1 MTPRNFWAFV
11 GMSALIFALAFGA
24 VGCGGSSGGDVHIDR
39 QSGGGTES
47 EDQQSGEGTV
57 SFTGHHILFGAS
69 GRTDSEM
76 SELLPHIRNLIT
88 DTLDISKIAS
98 LDTDGIIV
106 SSADIIF
113 LEDASTIKA
122 DDIDTVYPIRYAFY
136 NRHVTIAA
144 IYPDAE
150 DVKALG
156 NILGLT
162 LVDPSNE
169 SNDKHFEIIAA
180 SMRYASGDTLPQTFV
195 YLDKCSVN
203 RVHNSA
209 LYTVS
214 KDPVV
219 INVDP
224 ASWDSYFGD
233 DDEATTPTADELAA
247 LSRDYEAH
255 AEERLKERV
264 QKLIDWSKGIDNEMN
279 ILRSSIIED
288 ASRLAFTV
296 ADQTGG
302 VASEITK
309 FVGGVQTQ
317 FSDTSYHSCFYD
329 YDYARR
335 HGSQAGDWN
344 SWTDYSGCGDYS
356 TLRDHWNG
364 FKPGLD
370 ISVTLTSYSVHSFA
384 DHNDYY
390 LITTTATIQ
399 PHDTLQVRAEYG
411 DRTGDEVKGSGAYHY
426 AVIMGCNKKLECY
439 HWPND
444 LGTELVKLTP
454 GETVNNNQSF
464 SDTDGW
470 SMGGGV
476 SGGGNYG
483 KGTTKDSETG
493 GGGQAEGS
501 FNYTVTHNASHTW
514 QTTDYSITPKRST
527 ATSYPPLGRPVPG
540 WVLDVSAP
548 YYSGGQGWQ
557 ISAAAKTAVTLD
569 AEAIW
574 RVQPDKIDNAGF
586 TAQAHWSEGFYAA
599 HDMGGDKVSD
609 ANCVINHDTG
619 YSGVN
624 LAKPLKTGIG
634 DTTTHGT
641 KEGKTYYAKI
651 FTESDWTAESN
662 ADWLQ
667 LTSTSGGVSNGADFG
682 YTATANETNQDR
694 TGIITVKSGNDTV
707 TLTFVQSR
715 Y

>member
-1 MTPRNFWAFV
+1 MTPKNFWAFV
-11 GMSALIFALAFGA
+11 GMSALIFALALGN

-88 DTLDISKIAS
+88 DTLDISKIS
-98 LDTDGIIV
+98 GLDTDGLIV

-156 NILGLT
+156 NILGVNF
-162 LVDPSNE
+162 VDPSNE
-169 SNDKHFEIIAA
+169 PVHQYFEILAA
-180 SMRYASGDTLPQTFV
+180 GMRYASGDKLPHTFV
-195 YLDKCSVN
+195 YVDK
-203 RVHNSA
+203 HSA
-209 LYTVS
+209 NKGNYPVTV
-214 KDPVV
+214 PVSSEPAV

-247 LSRDYEAH
+247 RSRDYEAH
-255 AEERLKERV
+255 VQASLARRVQNVINWAAGIDERMNAFRSQIIQGASQLAFSVAEE
-264 QKLIDWSKGIDNEMN
+264 
-279 ILRSSIIED
+279 
-288 ASRLAFTV
+288 
-296 ADQTGG
+296 TGG
-302 VASEITK
+302 RAQEIMK
-309 FVGGVQTQ
+309 FVGSSQTD
-317 FSDTSYHSCFYD
+317 FHDDSYHHCFYD

-335 HGSQAGDWN
+335 HGSQASEWN
-344 SWTDYSGCGDYS
+344 KWTNYSGCNDYE
-356 TLRDHWNG
+356 TLRDHWNS
-364 FKPGLD
+364 FTPGLD
-370 ISVTLTSYSVHSFA
+370 ISGTFTAYGVHSFA

-390 LITTTATIQ
+390 LITTEATIQ
-399 PHDTLQVRAEYG
+399 PQSTLQIRAEYG
-411 DRTGDEVKGSGAYHY
+411 EKTGDEVKGSGAYHY
-426 AVIMGCNKKLECY
+426 AVVMGCNKKLSCY
-439 HWPND
+439 HWPDD

-454 GETVNNNQSF
+454 NMTVNNNQSF
-464 SDTDGW
+464 SDSDGW
-470 SMGGGV
+470 TMGGGV
-476 SGGGNYG
+476 SGGG
-483 KGTTKDSETG
+483 G
-493 GGGQAEGS
+493 GGGGGKNREGGEGHGEAS
-501 FNYTVTHNASHTW
+501 FNYSVSHNSSYTW
-514 QTTDYSITPKRST
+514 NTTDYSITPRRST

-540 WVLDVSAP
+540 WVLEVTAP
-548 YYSGGQGWQ
+548 YYSGGKGWV
-557 ISAAAKTAVTLD
+557 ISPAAKTAVTLY

-574 RVQPDKIDNAGF
+574 RVLADHTDKPSF
-586 TAQAHWSEGFYAA
+586 TAQSHWSEGFYAA
-599 HDMGGDKVSD
+599 HDMGGRKVSD
-609 ANCVINHDTG
+609 ANCVIDHDTG
-619 YSGVN
+619 YTGLN
-624 LAKPLKTGIG
+624 LTKPVKTGLG
-634 DTTTHGT
+634 DATTHGT

-651 FTESDWTAESN
+651 YTESDWTAESN

-715 Y
+715 YQ